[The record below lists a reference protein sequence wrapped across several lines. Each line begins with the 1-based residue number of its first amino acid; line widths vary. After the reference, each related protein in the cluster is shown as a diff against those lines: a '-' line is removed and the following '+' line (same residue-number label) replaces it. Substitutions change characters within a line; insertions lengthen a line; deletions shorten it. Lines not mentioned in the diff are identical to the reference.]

1 MRYLIPGRKMLW
13 CVKVIWQQLGQ
24 LNKHNLYE
32 MIDTE
37 FDKVENKSTD
47 FITKTI
53 NLSKHVFSGENN
65 QDF

>member
-1 MRYLIPGRKMLW
+1 
-13 CVKVIWQQLGQ
+13 
-24 LNKHNLYE
+24 